1 MRRGCFAAGRQQDA
15 HTRGRDVE
23 LALQR
28 CALDHCHALNGGV
41 RDGQELHDRRSR
53 LAELV
58 LNRLEDVAA
67 CHRAA
72 GLADDER
79 EDLIRVDRGEAES
92 WHTGRPVVA
101 DDDGVVI
108 GSGPREIL
116 LDVVVAFTGQLHP
129 QVLGRGGARPA
140 LDVAVETVRLL
151 CIDHERYEGED
162 QGGRCPDGQPRP
174 PPAGHHGT
182 TCAAEVP

>member
-1 MRRGCFAAGRQQDA
+1 MRHRIHTPDPLTGAVTIRGEELHHAARVVRLREGEE
-15 HTRGRDVE
+15 VE
-23 LALQR
+23 LF
-28 CALDHCHALNGGV
+28 DGIGHAARGV
-41 RDGQELHDRRSR
+41 VQKIDSDSLIVDVIQPIDSR
-53 LAELV
+53 ESP
-58 LNRLEDVAA
+58 VAF
-67 CHRAA
+67 
-72 GLADDER
+72 
-79 EDLIRVDRGEAES
+79 
-92 WHTGRPVVA
+92 
-101 DDDGVVI
+101 DDGVVI